1 MLSKEL
7 CRVRET
13 LCCSVFTYDGFV
25 SGLVS
30 RCVSTEFYFRAD
42 AILFPYLRNFSSVRT
57 LFFMEDDPVGRGMP
71 RIKNV
76 KGGEEV
82 RPYLL
87 TNIAASGIKAG
98 NAGDAEGGAEWNGLE
113 NKRMNPTEPIGI
125 KKEEAF
131 RKAPSP
137 LNRY

>member
-1 MLSKEL
+1 
-7 CRVRET
+7 
-13 LCCSVFTYDGFV
+13 
-25 SGLVS
+25 
-30 RCVSTEFYFRAD
+30 
-42 AILFPYLRNFSSVRT
+42 
-57 LFFMEDDPVGRGMP
+57 MEDGPVGRGMP

-82 RPYLL
+82 RSCLL
-87 TNIAASGIKAG
+87 TNIAASGIKPG
-98 NAGDAEGGAEWNGLE
+98 NAGDAEGGAEWNGLK
-113 NKRMNPTEPIGI
+113 NKRMNPPKPIGI